1 MRLGGRIDA
10 AIAVIKEVEERKR
23 PISEALKDWGNSH
36 RFAGSGDRA
45 AIGNLVYDVFR
56 KRRSLAWRMDD
67 ESASALAHAAIYT
80 DWGYTAETLA
90 RELDGDKFAPPK
102 LSDVQNAAYSTR
114 NLTDAPEAVQADLSD
129 WIAKKFQDAYEEDWI
144 AEGQA
149 FATRPPLDV
158 RVNTLKA
165 TREKVQKALS
175 RNKAEPTNL
184 ALNGLRIQA
193 GHGPAR
199 LPNLQADEGYIKGWF
214 EIQDEGS
221 QVAAELVY
229 GRAGDKVLDYC
240 AGAGGKT
247 LALSASMQNKGELH
261 AFDVDKFRLAPIY
274 DRVTRAGCE
283 NVQVHSPEGESGV
296 DGLASLIGRMDRVL
310 VDAPCSGSGTW
321 RRHPESKWKLSE
333 GAVAR
338 RVKEQAAVLEEAST
352 YVRPGGY
359 LIYVTC
365 SVLAEENEQQL
376 LSFAETNPEYEIVSV
391 GEVWQELYGFDK
403 PQPWSADL
411 NSVTLT
417 PASTGTDGFFVSVLC
432 RAD

>member
-1 MRLGGRIDA
+1 MRLGGRIEA

-56 KRRSLAWRMDD
+56 KRRSLAWKMDD
-67 ESASALAHAAIYT
+67 DSASSLAHAAIYT
-80 DWGYTAETLA
+80 GWGYTPEKLVA
-90 RELDGDKFAPPK
+90 ELDGDKFAPPV
-102 LSDVQNAAYSTR
+102 LAEAAITAYQTR
-114 NLTDAPEAVQADLSD
+114 NLQDAPEAVQADLPD
-129 WIAKKFQDAYEEDWI
+129 WIAKKFQETYEEEWI

-149 FATRPPLDV
+149 FAMRPPLDI

-165 TREKVQKALS
+165 TREKVQNALS
-175 RNKAEPTNL
+175 RNKAKPTNL
-184 ALNGLRIQA
+184 ALNGLRINP
-193 GHGPAR
+193 GYGPAR
-199 LPNLQADEGYIKGWF
+199 LPNLQADEGYLKGWF

-221 QVAAELVY
+221 QIAADLVY
-229 GRAGDKVLDYC
+229 GRSGDKILDYC

-247 LALSASMQNKGELH
+247 LALSASMQNKGQLH
-261 AFDVDKFRLAPIY
+261 AFDADKYRLAPIY
-274 DRVTRAGCE
+274 DRVTRAGCQ
-283 NVQVHSPEGESGV
+283 NVQIHAPEGESGV

-310 VDAPCSGSGTW
+310 VDAPCTGSGTW

-365 SVLAEENEQQL
+365 SVLSAENEQQL
-376 LSFAETNPEYEIVSV
+376 LTFAETNPDYEIVSV

-417 PASTGTDGFFVSVLC
+417 PASTGTDGFFVSVLW
-432 RAD
+432 RAE

>member
-1 MRLGGRIDA
+1 DI
-10 AIAVIKEVEERKR
+10 
-23 PISEALKDWGNSH
+23 
-36 RFAGSGDRA
+36 
-45 AIGNLVYDVFR
+45 
-56 KRRSLAWRMDD
+56 
-67 ESASALAHAAIYT
+67 
-80 DWGYTAETLA
+80 
-90 RELDGDKFAPPK
+90 
-102 LSDVQNAAYSTR
+102 
-114 NLTDAPEAVQADLSD
+114 
-129 WIAKKFQDAYEEDWI
+129 
-144 AEGQA
+144 
-149 FATRPPLDV
+149 

-165 TREKVQKALS
+165 TREKVQDALS
-175 RNKAEPTNL
+175 RNKAVPTNL
-184 ALNGLRIQA
+184 ALNGLRINP
-193 GHGPAR
+193 GYGPSR

-221 QVAAELVY
+221 QVAADLVY
-229 GRAGDKVLDYC
+229 GRSGDKILDYC

-261 AFDVDKFRLAPIY
+261 AFDADKFRLAPIY

-283 NVQVHSPEGESGV
+283 NVQIHTPKGESGV
-296 DGLASLIGRMDRVL
+296 EGLASLVGRMDRVL
-310 VDAPCSGSGTW
+310 VDAPCTGSGTW

-376 LSFAETNPEYEIVSV
+376 LTFAETNPEYEIVSV

-417 PASTGTDGFFVSVLC
+417 PASTGTDGFFVSVLW
-432 RAD
+432 RAE